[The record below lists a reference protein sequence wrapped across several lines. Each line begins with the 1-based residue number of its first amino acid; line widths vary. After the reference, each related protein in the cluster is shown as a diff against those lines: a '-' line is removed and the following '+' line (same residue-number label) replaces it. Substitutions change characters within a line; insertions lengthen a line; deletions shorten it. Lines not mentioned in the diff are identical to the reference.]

1 MIVIFLAF
9 FPVVVADNDVTQSSF
24 NYNRNTIMI
33 QILPF
38 NDVFIETIIFKRTS
52 NLQIDENQNE
62 IQLNIS
68 GHTDIVQPYLVFIL
82 IFLFSI

>member
-38 NDVFIETIIFKRTS
+38 NDVFIETIIFKRTF

-68 GHTDIVQPYLVFIL
+68 EHTDIVQPYLVFIV
-82 IFLFSI
+82 IFLFII